1 VEPEIVGSVESTGA
15 DTVVPV
21 TTAVGV
27 ELTLAVPPLFV
38 AATTTRIVAPTS
50 PAASAYDWAVAPLM
64 PLQLLPEVSHLF
76 HWYAYEVGVPAHVPV
91 DAVKVWPCC
100 DTPLICGSA
109 VFDGADVGA
118 GAGAGAGAV
127 ATTPVGAELALDD
140 PLLLV
145 AVTVTRSVLPTSA
158 DPSE

>member
-1 VEPEIVGSVESTGA
+1 
-15 DTVVPV
+15 
-21 TTAVGV
+21 
-27 ELTLAVPPLFV
+27 
-38 AATTTRIVAPTS
+38 
-50 PAASAYDWAVAPLM
+50 
-64 PLQLLPEVSHLF
+64 
-76 HWYAYEVGVPAHVPV
+76 
-91 DAVKVWPCC
+91 
-100 DTPLICGSA
+100 LICGSA
-109 VFDGADVGA
+109 VFDGADV